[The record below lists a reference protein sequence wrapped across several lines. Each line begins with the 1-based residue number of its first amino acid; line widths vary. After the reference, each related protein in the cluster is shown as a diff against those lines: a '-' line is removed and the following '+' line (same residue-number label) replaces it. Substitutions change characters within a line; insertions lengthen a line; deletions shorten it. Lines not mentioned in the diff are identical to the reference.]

1 MAREFR
7 LPDIGEGLTE
17 ADIVRWLVAEGETV
31 EADQPIVEVET
42 DKAVVEIPS
51 PYAGTVLQHGG
62 AEGDTIPVG
71 AILVVIGDATGE
83 TPEPA
88 PPAEPEPESARAV
101 GHAPG
106 LGRNPLAEAPPM
118 VGTLS
123 EEAEVLESTPEPIVS
138 ESAAVKALPIV
149 RKMAREHGI
158 DLQTVTGTGPDGRIT
173 REDLQA
179 HLSSFGSEATVS
191 PPATVSSP
199 SSEASLGEV
208 ARRAGG
214 GEVEDRP
221 GEAPHRAGG
230 GEDRRVPMTRLR
242 RTIAANMSRSWAEVP
257 HVTTFDDIDA
267 TRLLEVREALGER
280 HGVKIPIEALVVRA
294 VLPALEAFPE
304 FNATVDGDDLVI
316 HGSHDIGVAVD
327 TPQGLIVAV
336 IADADAMSVLD
347 LATEV
352 RRLGEGGRSRTLT
365 PEELSGQTF
374 TVSNIG
380 AVGGGHGTPI
390 VPPGTTAILS
400 VGRAQQKPIVFQDE
414 LVIAPVMPLSLSYD
428 HRVIDGA
435 VGRRFMTLL
444 MENLEEPALFL
455 AG

>member
-71 AILVVIGDATGE
+71 AILVVIGDATE
-83 TPEPA
+83 TVEAPEAEAEPA
-88 PPAEPEPESARAV
+88 PHIHHP
-101 GHAPG
+101 PG
-106 LGRNPLAEAPPM
+106 LGSSPLAEAPPI

-123 EEAEVLESTPEPIVS
+123 EEAEILGSTPEPTVT

-158 DLQTVTGTGPDGRIT
+158 DLQTVTGTGPGGRIT
-173 REDLQA
+173 REDLEA
-179 HLSSFGSEATVS
+179 RLSSSGREAKLDEMAQSDVAS
-191 PPATVSSP
+191 KGAPPIA
-199 SSEASLGEV
+199 
-208 ARRAGG
+208 
-214 GEVEDRP
+214 
-221 GEAPHRAGG
+221 
-230 GEDRRVPMTRLR
+230 EDRRVPMTRLR

-352 RRLGEGGRSRTLT
+352 RRLGEGGRSRSLT
-365 PEELSGQTF
+365 PDELSGQTF

-435 VGRRFMTLL
+435 VGRRFMALL